1 MERLVF
7 VDRLE
12 DMTSMKILA
21 LHAIDIFNI
30 LSPILCD
37 FCNVSKYINIEPDV
51 QGKLLILS

>member
-1 MERLVF
+1 
-7 VDRLE
+7 
-12 DMTSMKILA
+12 MKILA